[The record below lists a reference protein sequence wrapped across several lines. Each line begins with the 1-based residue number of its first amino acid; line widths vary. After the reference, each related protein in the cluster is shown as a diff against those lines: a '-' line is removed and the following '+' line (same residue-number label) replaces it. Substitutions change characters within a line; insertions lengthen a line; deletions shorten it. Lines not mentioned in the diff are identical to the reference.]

1 MLLFEWL
8 APPFAWK
15 QRCLPYYMTCVIM
28 RSIFASPGNKNCSH
42 YLFTTYLVRKNA
54 DLIMQWRGNVTNESS
69 PLTNRQR
76 RDLEQFC
83 CYRYTHWRQ
92 DSKDAGLGKA
102 EHELKKKKPTGGD
115 CMEALSSTRVTI
127 MKGNM
132 FFWNGLWKPACN
144 SYSKSPWKCMLC
156 NISCMQFK
164 VFTPERDF
172 LLIPFL

>member
-15 QRCLPYYMTCVIM
+15 QWCLSYYMTCVIM

-54 DLIMQWRGNVTNESS
+54 DLIMEWRGNVTNESS

-92 DSKDAGLGKA
+92 NSKDAGLGKG
-102 EHELKKKKPTGGD
+102 EHELKKKQQLGETVWKLFPVLGSPSWKVI
-115 CMEALSSTRVTI
+115 CSSGMDFGSLHAIVIQRVR
-127 MKGNM
+127 GNACYATYH
-132 FFWNGLWKPACN
+132 ACN
-144 SYSKSPWKCMLC
+144 SKCLHQSE
-156 NISCMQFK
+156 ISF
-164 VFTPERDF
+164 
-172 LLIPFL
+172 